1 MKQIVFNIGGALSTY
16 IEFDGKTL
24 LVDIGKSDS
33 VNPIIDFLLP
43 LYKKR
48 EREKSSQDSKKYH
61 IDQLIIS
68 HPHNDHISA
77 IEDFNNYFY
86 PELLTC
92 PNDDKGMKENEK
104 INWMLFEKNPNIDIL
119 KKMLVDRRPPLKATN
134 PQNEFIYYLPP
145 KEIECEKKLTSEG
158 ETYCNNISIVT
169 YIRIN
174 GSKILLPGD
183 IMKNGMELII
193 KKNSSMRNKLEE
205 GVDVLIAPHH
215 GLRSSF
221 STFLFSHMKNM
232 KTRCLNIISEKQ
244 TIEGS
249 DRQVDSRYS
258 SQDYCDGVNNLS
270 TNSGKVFQRKTSGG
284 HIFIN
289 YSTPGKPWFEIIND
303 NDILIKKFL

>member
-1 MKQIVFNIGGALSTY
+1 MIGMKQVVFNVGGALSTY
-16 IEFDGKTL
+16 VEFDGKAL

-33 VNPIIDFLLP
+33 FNPIIDFLLP

-48 EREKSSQDSKKYH
+48 ESKKSSQDDRKYH

-77 IEDFNNYFY
+77 IEDFDKFLH

-92 PNDDKGMKENEK
+92 PNDNKGMKDNEK
-104 INWMLFEKNPNIDIL
+104 INWTLFEKNSNIDVL
-119 KKMLVDRRPPLKATN
+119 RKMLVDRNPPLKATN
-134 PQNEFIYYLPP
+134 PQNEFVYYLPP
-145 KEIECEKKLTSEG
+145 REIEYEKNLTTGG

-169 YIRIN
+169 YLRIN

-183 IMKNGMELII
+183 IMKNGMESII
-193 KKNSSMRNKLEE
+193 KRNSSIRNKLAE

-232 KTRCLNIISEKQ
+232 KTKCLNIVSEKQ
-244 TIEGS
+244 TTEDS

-258 SQDYCDGVNNLS
+258 SQDYCNGENNLS
-270 TNSGKVFQRKTSGG
+270 TNISKVFQRKTSGG

-289 YSTPGKPWFEIIND
+289 YSKVGMPVQLTKC
-303 NDILIKKFL
+303 